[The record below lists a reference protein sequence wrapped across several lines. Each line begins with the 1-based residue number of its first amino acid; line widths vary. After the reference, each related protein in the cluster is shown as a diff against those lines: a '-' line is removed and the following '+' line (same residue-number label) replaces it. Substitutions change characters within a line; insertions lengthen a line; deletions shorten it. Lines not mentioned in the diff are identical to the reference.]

1 MNGKLEKTNESYALS
16 KIMGI
21 KLCEI
26 LYDKFNRDI
35 ICLMPTNLY
44 GKNDNFDIASSH
56 VIPGLIS
63 KFMIAKKKKLSVKIW
78 GSGKP
83 VREFLH
89 VDDLSNAIF
98 VSLSASKK
106 KLTQINNNNLPILN
120 VGSGESITIKKL
132 ALLIKKLTKFNGKI
146 FFDKKFPD
154 GTINKNLD
162 SGKITKLRWKPKI
175 KLESGLKKI
184 IASRSY
190 LF

>member
-1 MNGKLEKTNESYALS
+1 M
-16 KIMGI
+16 
-21 KLCEI
+21 
-26 LYDKFNRDI
+26 
-35 ICLMPTNLY
+35 
-44 GKNDNFDIASSH
+44 
-56 VIPGLIS
+56 
-63 KFMIAKKKKLSVKIW
+63 
-78 GSGKP
+78 
-83 VREFLH
+83 
-89 VDDLSNAIF
+89 
-98 VSLSASKK
+98 
-106 KLTQINNNNLPILN
+106 
-120 VGSGESITIKKL
+120 ESITIKKL